1 MQAPSLYEYFDSK
14 EALCDAMFA
23 EGYLNRPE
31 FCGDSEQ
38 VKGFLFGLIL
48 LPALVGIMLSA
59 RPGGIRRQL
68 QLVARRLRLAFTMA
82 GAFMV
87 GSVLLRLLI
96 QGPVADFG
104 QAILAVVLAGTFVL
118 VSIDPT
124 DQPGATKPRGSQ

>member
-1 MQAPSLYEYFDSK
+1 M
-14 EALCDAMFA
+14 
-23 EGYLNRPE
+23 
-31 FCGDSEQ
+31 
-38 VKGFLFGLIL
+38 KGFLFGLIL

-118 VSIDPT
+118 VSVDPT
-124 DQPGATKPRGSQ
+124 DQPGATKPRGSR